1 MLSRLKNRLRLERR
15 VRQGLREALTSR
27 ARIALFHDFSPPPT
41 GGGHQFLRALKAE
54 WERQGVGVAVNC
66 LPKTAEAVLINSYNF
81 TPQLLRRLKDR
92 EVRVVHRLDGPLQV
106 YRGFDD
112 GMDSLI
118 ADLNQEFASASVF
131 QSKFSQE
138 ENRKLGFE
146 LAEGPVIYNAA
157 DPAVFRRK
165 ESRTLTASSPI
176 RVVAASWS
184 DNPNKGLDVFQWID
198 ANLDSSR
205 FEFTFIGRVQ
215 MKFRNCR
222 HISALPSGE
231 LAEELIGHD
240 IFLTASKN
248 DPCSNS
254 VVEALTV
261 GLPCVFRRSG
271 GHPELVG
278 EAGVGFE
285 RAEEIPAALEKVA
298 SQLEDYRK
306 RVRVPSIEDVASRYL
321 GIMKVRA

>member
-1 MLSRLKNRLRLERR
+1 MIRKILARIRLEQRIH
-15 VRQGLREALTSR
+15 QGQREAKISR
-27 ARIALFHDFSPPPT
+27 ARIAVFHDFAPPPT
-41 GGGHQFLRALKAE
+41 GGGHQFLRALIAE
-54 WERQGVGVAVNC
+54 WERMGIEVVINA
-66 LPKTAEAVLINSYNF
+66 LPESAEAVLINSYNF
-81 TPQLLRRLKDR
+81 TPDLLRRLLDR
-92 EVRVVHRLDGPLQV
+92 EVRIVHRVDGPLQV

-112 GMDSLI
+112 GTDSLI
-118 ADLNQEFASASVF
+118 ADLNQEFAFASVF

-165 ESRTLTASSPI
+165 ESRTLTAGSPI

-184 DNPNKGLDVFQWID
+184 DNPNKGLDVFQWVD

-205 FEFTFIGRVQ
+205 FEFTFIGRAQ
-215 MKFRNCR
+215 MEFRNCR

-231 LAEELIGHD
+231 LAEELRHHD

-278 EAGVGFE
+278 EAGVGFD
-285 RAEEIPAALEKVA
+285 RPEEIPRALEKVA
-298 SQLEDYRK
+298 SQLDDYRD
-306 RVRVPSIEDVASRYL
+306 RIRVPSIGDVANEYL
-321 GIMKVRA
+321 AILEVKA